1 MVTLLLF
8 RFRVTN
14 SIDVLLFFHFWVT
27 NVKFINEKSSPS
39 DGDLSYLSLKAT
51 SVLVSETFKFK
62 VLKCDFQLPA
72 IMGVQSSISLS
83 SCFYLYATLGSYKY
97 LKGETHLR
105 NFQVNKASS
114 VNKGIVKICQGV
126 DMVRKNWSRIVV
138 AGCGLHYFVIAR
150 FGSFWAVANFSTA
163 ERFKY
168 FFFTAMK
175 ISNHGAYSKE
185 AKHVYF

>member
-1 MVTLLLF
+1 MQFNFHQFKYLFYTLFF

-51 SVLVSETFKFK
+51 SFLVSETFKFK

-83 SCFYLYATLGSYKY
+83 SCLYLYATLGSYKY
-97 LKGETHLR
+97 ETHLR
-105 NFQVNKASS
+105 NFKANKASS

-126 DMVRKNWSRIVV
+126 VMVRKNWHESINELYPDEKVV
-138 AGCGLHYFVIAR
+138 P
-150 FGSFWAVANFSTA
+150 
-163 ERFKY
+163 
-168 FFFTAMK
+168 
-175 ISNHGAYSKE
+175 
-185 AKHVYF
+185 